1 MSDSLTKLRP
11 DRDLQCYFEQ
21 PSAIAALSST
31 SETGFTVS
39 GSWRQQFDWAVAE
52 WNRDNVIDHPS
63 LRNLPDGDLSGI
75 HLSYEETRTNC
86 IPIDSTTYDSIGWSC
101 LRVWEWSN
109 NQENLHIVPLS
120 QYATPVVGS
129 YTPATLELELQGTL
143 TKGDYVEVSWMDQHA
158 NYLIGDGDTLE
169 SVVQGLATII
179 NGMSTAGITAA
190 ANGTTIELTAVSAE
204 GANGNRLGAY
214 GGIHGAGT
222 ESWSPASGYFSGAVS
237 PQTWRVDLDFS
248 NLTDTNQRHVTMT
261 NVRKLRWTWAA
272 DFQTGNFA
280 RSEFQVEVEN
290 WQVSGSGL
298 AYQVAGAGSRRIED
312 TCSSVAYSGT
322 WVEERG
328 NYSSGSIRHATNPGG
343 ALTCSYTANSMHSL
357 YLGTRY
363 TSNGGTIQIQVDGG
377 STAVVDLKR
386 ALEDVLIRVP
396 TGQFGAG
403 AHIVS
408 VTHAGT
414 PGSDV
419 YFDFLEIAQPS
430 TTLPIYTNSP
440 RITLAT
446 DWDTYH
452 SQSIAPERTAWEIAT
467 LGFKGRANHY
477 AGAMYFYEL
486 SSAGNQYAS
495 GTITFAGSPTFS
507 ETTTITIAGTSI
519 QHLNLIGD
527 TAEGIAKC
535 FEFLLSAGSSA
546 VWAQADGAA
555 LTIMARTM
563 GATGNTITIRASTGS
578 TSFTATVSAA
588 TLTGGTDGRWTTD
601 LAATPRLN
609 RAARDWS
616 RAYFTALKGYGIDAA
631 AAFSME
637 LKDGDDSAATGIAQ
651 RYPDGPVWVSTP
663 ALQTNFAPASLTFWQ
678 QVYADMAQVMS
689 DAGLQPYLQFGEVQW
704 WYFADGL
711 GMPFYDDY
719 TKSQFQAAYGKS
731 IGLIPS
737 QNSDPTS
744 FPDECTLL
752 PKLIGQFTSAV
763 IAFVRARFANCRF
776 EVLYPPDTN
785 DTPLNQ
791 IINYPSTY
799 WCPSALTCLK
809 TENFTYTG
817 NRDLNKARDS
827 INLPAKEGFG
837 ATQRSHLVGISDY
850 TSPWRKEQELAIA
863 AGVESVV
870 LFALDQFCMIGYEV
884 PVKHSNRRATFMG
897 A

>member
-1 MSDSLTKLRP
+1 MSDSPSKLRP

-31 SETGFTVS
+31 SPAGYTVS
-39 GSWRQQFDWAVAE
+39 GCWRQQFDWAVVE

-86 IPIDSTTYDSIGWSC
+86 VPIDSTTYDSIGWSC

-109 NQENLHIVPLS
+109 NQENIHLVPLL
-120 QYATPVVGS
+120 QYATPVAGS
-129 YTPATLELELQGTL
+129 YTPATIEFELQGIV
-143 TKGDYVEVSWMDQHA
+143 TKGDYVELSWMDQHA
-158 NYLIGDGDTLE
+158 NYRVGDGDTLE

-190 ANGTTIELTAVSAE
+190 ATGATIVLTAVSAQ
-204 GANGNRLGAY
+204 GTNGNRIGAN

-222 ESWSPASGYFSGAVS
+222 ESWSPSSGYFSGGVS
-237 PQTWRVDLDFS
+237 PRTWRIDLDFS
-248 NLTDTNQRHVTMT
+248 NLTDANQQRVTTT

-272 DFQTGNFA
+272 DFQAANFI
-280 RSEFQVEVEN
+280 RTEFQVQVAN
-290 WQVSGSGL
+290 WQASGSGL
-298 AYQVAGAGSRRIED
+298 AYQVAGPGSRRIED
-312 TCSSVAYSGT
+312 TSSLVAYSGS

-328 NYSSGSIRHATNPGG
+328 NYSCGSIRHATNPGS
-343 ALTCSYTANSMHSL
+343 ALTCSYTATSTHSL

-363 TSNGGTIQIQVDGG
+363 TNNGGAIQIRVDGG
-377 STAVVDLKR
+377 SAVVVDLKR
-386 ALEDVLIRVP
+386 TLEDVLIRVP
-396 TGQFGAG
+396 LGQLGGG
-403 AHIVS
+403 AHTVT
-408 VTHAGT
+408 VTHSG
-414 PGSDV
+414 PSGSDV

-430 TTLPIYTNSP
+430 TILPTYTVSP
-440 RITLAT
+440 RVTLAT

-486 SSAGNQYAS
+486 SSAGNQYAT
-495 GTITFAGSPTFS
+495 GTITFAGTPTFS
-507 ETTTITIAGTSI
+507 GTTTITIAGTNI
-519 QHLNLIGD
+519 QHLNLISD

-546 VWAQADGAA
+546 VWARAQGAT
-555 LTIMARTM
+555 LTITARTM
-563 GATGNTITIRASTGS
+563 GTPGNAITIGASTGD
-578 TSFTATVSAA
+578 TSFTAAVSAE

-601 LAATPRLN
+601 LTATPRLN

-616 RAYFTALKGYGIDAA
+616 RSYFTALKNYGIDAA

-637 LKDGDDSAATGIAQ
+637 LKDGDDSTTIGIAQ
-651 RYPDGPVWVSTP
+651 RYPDAPVWVSTP
-663 ALQTNFAPASLTFWQ
+663 ALQTNFSPASLAFWQ
-678 QVYADMAQVMS
+678 QVYSDMAQVMS

-704 WYFADGL
+704 WYFADTS

-719 TKSQFQAAYGKS
+719 TKSQFQAAHGKS
-731 IGLIPS
+731 IGLITS
-737 QNSDPTS
+737 QNADPAS
-744 FPDECTLL
+744 FPDECAFL
-752 PKLIGQFTSAV
+752 PALIGQFTNAV
-763 IAFVRARFANCRF
+763 MAFVRARFANCRF

-791 IINYPSTY
+791 VINYPSTY
-799 WCPSALTCLK
+799 WNPSALTCFK

-817 NRDLNKARDS
+817 NRDLNQARDS
-827 INLPAKEGFG
+827 INLPAKAGFG

-850 TSPWRKEQELAIA
+850 TSPWRREQELAIA

-870 LFALDQFCMIGYEV
+870 LFALDQFCLIGYEV